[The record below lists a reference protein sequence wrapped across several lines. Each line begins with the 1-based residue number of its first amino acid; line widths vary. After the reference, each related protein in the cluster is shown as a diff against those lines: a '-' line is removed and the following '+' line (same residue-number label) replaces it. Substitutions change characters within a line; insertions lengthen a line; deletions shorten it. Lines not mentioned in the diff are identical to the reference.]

1 LQLDTCAGVI
11 CVADVQGGTAGAQQ
25 PTAGLGHRALEP
37 AAEFASALARSAAYR
52 WCRLTPE
59 VLQQRGIGLQQAL
72 ATLRQCLPP
81 DAVLVGQG
89 IGQDVQWL
97 QLHEGRDF
105 QVAAAAGL

>member
-1 LQLDTCAGVI
+1 M
-11 CVADVQGGTAGAQQ
+11 
-25 PTAGLGHRALEP
+25 LE
-37 AAEFASALARSAAYR
+37 
-52 WCRLTPE
+52 
-59 VLQQRGIGLQQAL
+59 QRGTTLQQAL

-105 QVAAAAGL
+105 QVAEQLDGD

>member
-1 LQLDTCAGVI
+1 M
-11 CVADVQGGTAGAQQ
+11 
-25 PTAGLGHRALEP
+25 LE
-37 AAEFASALARSAAYR
+37 
-52 WCRLTPE
+52 
-59 VLQQRGIGLQQAL
+59 QRGTTLQQAL

-105 QVAAAAGL
+105 QVAAAAGLGSRDWDALMCPASSLAAEALLVSVGDGSLAAL